1 MPNSTFTVQVFPDSA
16 LCDRIP
22 PLTRLRAAISTLVMI
37 RFRKYYLRMFFITLT
52 GMLVLSTVRAQAAEE
67 KLSWKIEGE
76 VKEVNG
82 SPIQGASVR
91 LEESSGAI
99 AQQITTDVAGKFF
112 IVAPG
117 EGAYVLRV
125 EKAGFRNE
133 TQSFDVP
140 LKNSGPLVVK
150 LTPIRLQSA
159 PGKSSEPMQFSDSTD
174 FTVAGITDWTA
185 AGGHGS
191 DVNLRTSE
199 ALANDTRGLAGET
212 SVETGT
218 GTTTNSGDLLRRRD
232 QLRQMLAISERA
244 DLHRQLGDIDEQM
257 NDSLPA
263 VHEYERAT
271 QLDPSEQNY
280 FAWATELLLHR
291 AIQPAVE
298 VFTKGAAAN
307 PGSERMLAG
316 LGAALY
322 ASGLYAQAAERL
334 CAASDLNPAD
344 STPYLFLGKMTLA
357 FAQPL
362 PCAEEKLARFSRNQP
377 ENAIANYYYALAMWK
392 KTANTAP
399 AQVES
404 LLNKAVRID
413 PKFAAAYLQ
422 LGVVYSA
429 RGEIDK
435 AMAVLQKASATD
447 PNLAEAHFRLGQ
459 AYKKMGDAAKARE
472 EFQAYERIQK
482 TEATVV
488 EQQRREIQQFVV
500 VFKDQPRTSPM
511 REP

>member
-1 MPNSTFTVQVFPDSA
+1 
-16 LCDRIP
+16 
-22 PLTRLRAAISTLVMI
+22 
-37 RFRKYYLRMFFITLT
+37 
-52 GMLVLSTVRAQAAEE
+52 
-67 KLSWKIEGE
+67 
-76 VKEVNG
+76 
-82 SPIQGASVR
+82 
-91 LEESSGAI
+91 
-99 AQQITTDVAGKFF
+99 
-112 IVAPG
+112 
-117 EGAYVLRV
+117 
-125 EKAGFRNE
+125 
-133 TQSFDVP
+133 
-140 LKNSGPLVVK
+140 
-150 LTPIRLQSA
+150 
-159 PGKSSEPMQFSDSTD
+159 
-174 FTVAGITDWTA
+174 
-185 AGGHGS
+185 
-191 DVNLRTSE
+191 
-199 ALANDTRGLAGET
+199 
-212 SVETGT
+212 
-218 GTTTNSGDLLRRRD
+218 
-232 QLRQMLAISERA
+232 
-244 DLHRQLGDIDEQM
+244 
-257 NDSLPA
+257 
-263 VHEYERAT
+263 
-271 QLDPSEQNY
+271 
-280 FAWATELLLHR
+280 LLLHR

-298 VFTKGAAAN
+298 VFTKGAAAY

-334 CAASDLNPAD
+334 CAASDLKPAD

-362 PCAEEKLARFSRNQP
+362 PCAEEKLARFSQNQP
-377 ENAIANYYYALAMWK
+377 ENAIANYYYAVAVWK
-392 KTANTAP
+392 KAGNATVSE
-399 AQVES
+399 QIES

-435 AMAVLQKASATD
+435 AVAALQEATAAD

-500 VFKDQPRTSPM
+500 VFKDQPQTSPM

>member
-1 MPNSTFTVQVFPDSA
+1 MFMVRIFPDSA
-16 LCDRIP
+16 LCDKIP
-22 PLTRLRAAISTLVMI
+22 ALTRLRAAISTLVMI
-37 RFRKYYLRMFFITLT
+37 CFRKYHLRIFIIALT
-52 GMLVLSTVRAQAAEE
+52 GMLVLSTAKAQAVSE
-67 KLSWKIEGE
+67 KLSRKIAGE

-112 IVAPG
+112 IEAPA

-140 LKNSGPLVVK
+140 LKTSGPLVVK
-150 LTPIRLQSA
+150 LTPIKLPGAR
-159 PGKSSEPMQFSDSTD
+159 GKSSEPMQFSDSTD

-199 ALANDTRGLAGET
+199 TLASDTRGLAGET
-212 SVETGT
+212 LVGT
-218 GTTTNSGDLLRRRD
+218 GAGTTANSADLLRRRD
-232 QLRQMLAISERA
+232 QLRKMLVSSERA
-244 DLHRQLGDIDEQM
+244 DLHRQLGDVDEQL
-257 NDSLPA
+257 NDSLAA

-271 QLDPSEQNY
+271 QLDSSEQNY
-280 FAWATELLLHR
+280 FGWATELLLHR

-298 VFTKGAAAN
+298 VFTKGAVAY
-307 PGSERMLAG
+307 PSSERMLAG

-334 CAASDLNPAD
+334 CAASDLKPAD

-362 PCAEEKLARFSRNQP
+362 PCAEEKLARFSQNQP
-377 ENAIANYYYALAMWK
+377 ENAIANYYYAVAVWK
-392 KTANTAP
+392 KAGNATVSE
-399 AQVES
+399 QIES

-435 AMAVLQKASATD
+435 AVAALKNASAAD

-459 AYKKMGDAAKARE
+459 AYKKMDDAAKARE

-500 VFKDQPRTSPM
+500 VFKDQPQTSPM